1 MGTDVSIM
9 AKIKIDSIDFSD
21 DWVPCAGEDELMVG
35 DIIKWNEPIWSPQK
49 KKRGKPDSIGQQV
62 VVAEILSFADNLY
75 LFVHENEQTEETIRG
90 QARELGVKPGTKI
103 TRKADSV
110 FNRGDCH
117 RLLWK
122 DEDTRDFHM
131 ETLKGKK

>member
-1 MGTDVSIM
+1 M
-9 AKIKIDSIDFSD
+9 AKIKIDSIEFSD
-21 DWVPCAGEDELMVG
+21 EWTPCAGEDELMVG

-49 KKRGKPDSIGQQV
+49 KKRGKPDAIGQQE

-75 LFVHENEQTEETIRG
+75 LFVHENGQIEETLRG
-90 QARELGVKPGTKI
+90 QPRELGVKPGTKI

-110 FNRGDCH
+110 FNRGNCH
-117 RLLWK
+117 RLLWL
-122 DEDTRDFHM
+122 DEETRDFHM